1 MDINGLNAALGMVIG
16 VFALIGCANLVD
28 FSFQRMAEDKAQR
41 AEVARFRKW
50 GLPAPKVVEPPKN
63 DDHLWHF

>member
-28 FSFQRMAEDKAQR
+28 FSFRRMAEDKALR
-41 AEVARFRKW
+41 AEGARFRKW
-50 GLPAPKVVEPPKN
+50 GLPAPVAVEPPKN
-63 DDHLWHF
+63 DEHLWHI